1 MSRPRGRVYTPEQKN
16 PYELTIGDLSVPLD
30 VLSFTGNEYL
40 SQPFSYRIQFT
51 SAVEKIDYSRGF
63 RMTREEFEALD
74 EPKIS
79 PLDIDAAA
87 VINRPASFAWFDK
100 PKPVYPWETE
110 PAKPEPLRRVYGVIT
125 GFQRLS
131 ASLDEARYE
140 VILQP
145 RFARLDRGRQYRIY
159 RFQSVP
165 QIVEQILRERH
176 GYRGHDF
183 IFELQREYPRR
194 EQVMQYGES
203 DLAFIS
209 RLLAEVGIWYRI
221 GVDKRVGIDVV
232 HFNDWQKHFQFGVE
246 LPMRPPAGLPGE
258 QRAVWDLQ
266 SQHTLVERSLFLRR
280 YDYRQAGAWLEDEV
294 NQGRISANTYGETYA
309 YAEPYTQLG
318 NRHAHNHEVECESAH
333 FFARLRRER
342 DINQRIRL
350 SARSD
355 SPTLE
360 PAQVLKI
367 GGEIPR
373 DFTER
378 MLITETTVKGGRSSN
393 LVIDFKGIPYSDF
406 VCFRP
411 PLLAKPQIAGTIP
424 ARVRAFK
431 AGATYSHIDNQGRY
445 RVQFLFDREKRERGR
460 ESMLLRLARP
470 YAGSQ
475 YGLHLPLL
483 DDTEVAVAFEQGDPD
498 RPYIAHALHD
508 SQNVDLV
515 TMDNDQRN
523 VLRTP
528 ANNKLR
534 MDDSR
539 GKEHVKLST
548 DFAGKSQLNLGHLV
562 DAQRQ
567 ARGEG
572 FELRTDHWGALRA
585 GKGMFISADV
595 QAKAQGP
602 VLEMASAVDRLQQ
615 AGQQLENLS
624 ADAQVSQAEPA
635 DVAAQLA
642 LLRDDLEQLKSA
654 VLLLSAP
661 QGIALTS
668 GKHLQL
674 AAQDNLMLNAGGH
687 ADVSVIKRLFIGVGQ
702 GVSLFVRKLGIKL
715 IANQGPVQIQAQN
728 DGLGLMARQGLEII
742 SSEDEIR
749 IVAKK
754 KITLNAG
761 GSYITL
767 DPCRIES
774 GTAGD
779 YDVKAAH
786 VDFAGG
792 VGQEVPL
799 RSMPMIVAPD
809 LSFDEQFQIFDSAGK
824 WPLPN
829 MPYKI
834 TAISGRV
841 WRGITDSQGFTERV
855 QTATPEKLS
864 LVYGQELKEETLYD
878 EQVRL
883 MTASGAIVSNLP
895 YCIRTA
901 DDELHE
907 GVTDER
913 GYTQRVTTQQPI
925 RLEAI
930 TLEPPELPL
939 PICCAASA
947 VSERLTIE
955 LAKEEI
961 HTNDVDIGLSVR
973 VVRLPE
979 GKSRGLT
986 EGEVEMARLIFGD
999 SIDFNGVR
1007 VHHGGWWGFLGMQ
1020 FTAAS
1025 PNGNMYYPPST
1036 DYYRDDFSATED
1048 DRDKALFIHEMVHV
1062 WQYGLG
1068 YALKWNGLLVSRRG
1082 GEAYEYELD
1091 GRSLNKYNLEQQGE
1105 IISDYY
1111 VICVLRNPL
1120 GVWNPRNYDKSPELL
1135 ASVLSDFLNNPSD
1148 VRHLPL

>member
-602 VLEMASAVDRLQQ
+602 VLEMGDALGQVERARQQVDDWRTLSAAHQSLQPGIEDLQQ
-615 AGQQLENLS
+615 LQDS
-624 ADAQVSQAEPA
+624 AT
-635 DVAAQLA
+635 QLA
-642 LLRDDLEQLKSA
+642 DPA
-654 VLLLSAP
+654 ILLSAP
-661 QGIALTS
+661 KGIAAVTPASLLLQSGASTYLQSEGELNLSSARRLFAHAENGISLLARQEGMRLVS
-668 GKHLQL
+668 GKGPL
-674 AAQDNLMLNAGGH
+674 AIESHGDL
-687 ADVSVIKRLFIGVGQ
+687 
-702 GVSLFVRKLGIKL
+702 LGL
-715 IANQGPVQIQAQN
+715 IAQHDVNVQAVQGHVQITAKN
-728 DGLGLMARQGLEII
+728 GITLGCGGASLRLTPEGEIHIKSPGLISINGQHRFRPP
-742 SSEDEIR
+742 SSER
-749 IVAKK
+749 
-754 KITLNAG
+754 
-761 GSYITL
+761 
-767 DPCRIES
+767 
-774 GTAGD
+774 
-779 YDVKAAH
+779 
-786 VDFAGG
+786 F
-792 VGQEVPL
+792 
-799 RSMPMIVAPD
+799 
-809 LSFDEQFQIFDSAGK
+809 
-824 WPLPN
+824 
-829 MPYKI
+829 
-834 TAISGRV
+834 
-841 WRGITDSQGFTERV
+841 
-855 QTATPEKLS
+855 
-864 LVYGQELKEETLYD
+864 
-878 EQVRL
+878 
-883 MTASGAIVSNLP
+883 
-895 YCIRTA
+895 
-901 DDELHE
+901 
-907 GVTDER
+907 
-913 GYTQRVTTQQPI
+913 
-925 RLEAI
+925 
-930 TLEPPELPL
+930 ELPTL
-939 PICCAASA
+939 PTSELPGA
-947 VSERLTIE
+947 VC
-955 LAKEEI
+955 
-961 HTNDVDIGLSVR
+961 
-973 VVRLPE
+973 
-979 GKSRGLT
+979 
-986 EGEVEMARLIFGD
+986 VECLKKARAQAL
-999 SIDFNGVR
+999 
-1007 VHHGGWWGFLGMQ
+1007 GF
-1020 FTAAS
+1020 
-1025 PNGNMYYPPST
+1025 
-1036 DYYRDDFSATED
+1036 
-1048 DRDKALFIHEMVHV
+1048 
-1062 WQYGLG
+1062 
-1068 YALKWNGLLVSRRG
+1068 VSREG
-1082 GEAYEYELD
+1082 
-1091 GRSLNKYNLEQQGE
+1091 
-1105 IISDYY
+1105 
-1111 VICVLRNPL
+1111 
-1120 GVWNPRNYDKSPELL
+1120 L
-1135 ASVLSDFLNNPSD
+1135 A
-1148 VRHLPL
+1148 